1 MLYRKIGSRIEAHF
15 REGSKKI
22 LVVEGAKQIGKSFII
37 RKVGSEIFPNF
48 VELNLL
54 EDKEGLRLFER
65 VRTTEDFYLQLSMF
79 AGEKLGSYND
89 TLVFLDEIQAYP
101 HLLTMLKFLR
111 EEGRYR
117 YIGSGSLLGLT
128 LHKSVSVPMGSI
140 EILKMFPLDFEEFL
154 IANNVGPAVIEKIRE
169 CFREETSLMEGLHN
183 RLMDLFRKYLL
194 SGGMPD
200 AVNTYLETHNI
211 VAVRQ
216 VQEDIHRLYEVDASQ
231 YDTEHRLK
239 IETIYRMIPSLMD
252 SKKKRIRMKDIE
264 NKSGSRYSN
273 YAEEF
278 DYLVDSGI
286 ALEVKAVSGP
296 RFPLIES
303 GTKNLLKLYLN
314 DVGILTGI
322 LYRNNIRPVLDDE
335 CSVNLG
341 SVYESVVAQELD
353 AHGFSLYY
361 YDNKKNGEVDYLVD
375 DFNSLSVLPIEVK
388 SGKDYKVHTA
398 IDRFLSNA
406 DYNVKKGIVFCNSSG
421 VSREGKIVYMPI
433 YMVMCL
439 SPDDSSSNTT
449 F

>member
-22 LVVEGAKQIGKSFII
+22 LVVEGARQIGKSFII

-303 GTKNLLKLYLN
+303 GTKNLLKLYRN
-314 DVGILTGI
+314 DVGLLTGI
-322 LYRNNIRPVLDDE
+322 L
-335 CSVNLG
+335 
-341 SVYESVVAQELD
+341 
-353 AHGFSLYY
+353 
-361 YDNKKNGEVDYLVD
+361 
-375 DFNSLSVLPIEVK
+375 
-388 SGKDYKVHTA
+388 
-398 IDRFLSNA
+398 
-406 DYNVKKGIVFCNSSG
+406 
-421 VSREGKIVYMPI
+421 
-433 YMVMCL
+433 
-439 SPDDSSSNTT
+439 
-449 F
+449 